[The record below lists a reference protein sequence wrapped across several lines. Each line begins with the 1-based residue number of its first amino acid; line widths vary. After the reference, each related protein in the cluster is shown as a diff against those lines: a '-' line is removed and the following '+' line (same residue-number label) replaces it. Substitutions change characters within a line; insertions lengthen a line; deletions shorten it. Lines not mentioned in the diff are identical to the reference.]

1 MVKKIKRKSKENTV
15 ARWVI
20 FFFLVGITAASIY
33 LLKNPELA
41 TKPIPTKA
49 THPSRLLKKKPVSVK
64 LYFADTQSDYLIP
77 EPRRVIFQE
86 GAVKDNIKKIIE
98 ELIKGPKSN
107 LIQTMPPGVV
117 LRAVKLKGNALGVL
131 DFSPELSRNHPG
143 GSLAE
148 MQTIY
153 SVVNSIALN
162 ISSLKEIQIL
172 VDGRSLETLKGH
184 IDIRAPLKPNP
195 SIIKK
200 G

>member
-1 MVKKIKRKSKENTV
+1 M
-15 ARWVI
+15 I
-20 FFFLVGITAASIY
+20 FFFVVGITVVSIY

-49 THPSRLLKKKPVSVK
+49 THPSRFPKKRPVFVK
-64 LYFADTQSDYLIP
+64 LYFADTQSDYLIA
-77 EPRRVIFQE
+77 ESRRVVFQE
-86 GAVKDNIKKIIE
+86 GKEKDNIKKIIE

-107 LIQTMPPGVV
+107 LIQTIPPGVL
-117 LRAVKLKGNALGVL
+117 LRAVNLKGNTLGVL

-153 SVVNSIALN
+153 SIVNSIALN
-162 ISSLKEIQIL
+162 IPSLKEIQIL

-184 IDIRAPLKPNP
+184 IDLRAPLKPNP
-195 SIIKK
+195 SLIKK